1 MWPPDGH
8 AGSPAA
14 PGTGQLL
21 RVDDGGF
28 DVVARGLNKPT
39 SMEIVG
45 HTAYVVTLGG
55 EVWTVDLSGKRHRQH
70 R

>member
-1 MWPPDGH
+1 M
-8 AGSPAA
+8 
-14 PGTGQLL
+14 
-21 RVDDGGF
+21 DDGGF